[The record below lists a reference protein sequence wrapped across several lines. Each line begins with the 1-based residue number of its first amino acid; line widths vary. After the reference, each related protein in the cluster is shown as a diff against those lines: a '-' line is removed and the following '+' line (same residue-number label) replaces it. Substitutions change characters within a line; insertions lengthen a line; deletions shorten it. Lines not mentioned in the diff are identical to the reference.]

1 MPSLPERR
9 EAAPENPLRR
19 RISLLCRNSVKTDQ
33 DAAAAWKKGDKVPQ
47 PRRLDGEEQW
57 VSERL
62 KIHGDDAAEQPRRG
76 GGQEVVAKRKNPLR
90 RRISRRYSVEAVQ
103 DATAWKEGDKMPQP
117 RRLEGGEQGVPERPN
132 PLRRRSSLRYYSE
145 RLRKNCSIR
154 GFCFLSYICIC
165 AKFFLLYC
173 LVYVYIVNSWMLP
186 MGACRW

>member
-76 GGQEVVAKRKNPLR
+76 GTRSSSEAKK
-90 RRISRRYSVEAVQ
+90 S
-103 DATAWKEGDKMPQP
+103 TAAEDFASLFRGSCP
-117 RRLEGGEQGVPERPN
+117 RCHRLEGGGQDAAATPPG
-132 PLRRRSSLRYYSE
+132 RRGT
-145 RLRKNCSIR
+145 R
-154 GFCFLSYICIC
+154 GTRATKSTAAEEL
-165 AKFFLLYC
+165 APVLLGEVAEK
-173 LVYVYIVNSWMLP
+173 L
-186 MGACRW
+186 